1 MSRQAKAYRTSEIG
15 NQQLES
21 QLTEHHGNT
30 HTRRSIRT
38 PKLGIALLF
47 DWRGA
52 VGVLH
57 RRSSSNESGSVGSVA
72 IRVMALP
79 MAGGVNQ

>member
-1 MSRQAKAYRTSEIG
+1 METLIRDVRFG
-15 NQQLES
+15 L
-21 QLTEHHGNT
+21 
-30 HTRRSIRT
+30 RS
-38 PKLGIALLF
+38 LAGIALLF

-57 RRSSSNESGSVGSVA
+57 PRSSSNESGSVGSVA